1 MSDKDKLK
9 KSLNLT
15 DKDFDDAEDFENDI
29 LGKEK
34 KPSNPSRVDDIPI
47 VYVDAAGNPI
57 EDDDDELDWDSIDDL
72 ADDEPLSDPWN
83 RSGGPRG
90 LEDRRQLSM
99 FSDEEVYARGRDE
112 HFGYGVVDSDDTCC
126 MGIALNEDIHPG
138 KYDIYVVRD
147 AFGRPA
153 EIKIIIPND

>member
-34 KPSNPSRVDDIPI
+34 KPSNPTRADDIPI
-47 VYVDAAGNPI
+47 VYVDKAGNPI
-57 EDDDDELDWDSIDDL
+57 DDEEEELDWDSIDDL
-72 ADDEPLSDPWN
+72 AEEPEDHWTRGYGSGYGSNGNGRKQLTMFDDEEIS
-83 RSGGPRG
+83 RRG
-90 LEDRRQLSM
+90 N
-99 FSDEEVYARGRDE
+99 E
-112 HFGYGVVDSDDTCC
+112 HFGYAVVDRDDTTC
-126 MGIALNEDIHPG
+126 MGVALSEDIHAG
-138 KYDIYVVRD
+138 KYDVYVVRD

-153 EIKIIIPND
+153 EIKIVIPND